1 MVEATIE
8 ATSIMEEATTIMEE
22 AITIMVQAT
31 DTTQVMAKEKIMGMD
46 LHSFLKKNQFLLLNS
61 TKLQNNQLKT
71 TL

>member
-8 ATSIMEEATTIMEE
+8 ATSIMEEATTIMVE

-31 DTTQVMAKEKIMGMD
+31 DTTQVMAKEKIMVMGF
-46 LHSFLKKNQFLLLNS
+46 HSNLKRNQFLLLNS
-61 TKLQNNQLKT
+61 TKLQINQLKT